1 MQESLAAMMFIMYIL
16 VVVVTVNLL
25 SGGRLLS
32 IRLKIIKPGSL
43 DTKLVKYWDMIHL
56 VAMKYKIKVSAK
68 LLSKIKSL

>member
-1 MQESLAAMMFIMYIL
+1 MMFIMYIL

-32 IRLKIIKPGSL
+32 IRLKIKAGEL
-43 DTKLVKYWDMIHL
+43 RYKTCQVLGYDTL
-56 VAMKYKIKVSAK
+56 VAVKYKIKVSAK